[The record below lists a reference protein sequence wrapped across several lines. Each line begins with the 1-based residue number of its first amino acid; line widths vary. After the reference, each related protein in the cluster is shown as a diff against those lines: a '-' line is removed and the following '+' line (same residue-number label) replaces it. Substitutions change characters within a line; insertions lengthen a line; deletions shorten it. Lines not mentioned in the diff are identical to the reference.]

1 MDQRFAFVLLL
12 DMVEKLLVAQ
22 LQRRVEW
29 WFVRQLLQG
38 RVVKRFVSQ
47 LQGRGVKWFAYQLQ
61 GRVEEWFALSQLWGN
76 AQQPFAHFFF

>member
-1 MDQRFAFVLLL
+1 MVDQRFAFVLLL

-47 LQGRGVKWFAYQLQ
+47 LQGRGV
-61 GRVEEWFALSQLWGN
+61 
-76 AQQPFAHFFF
+76 